1 MLAGVHF
8 VESMRPPE
16 RPRRVASRLLFS
28 AQARVCNRFAVFLAA
43 ALTAVFGLYGPA
55 ADAAV
60 PSCAPVVGNLV
71 SVEGLVEVQRTDAP
85 RWIAAGRDEG
95 VCEGD
100 SVRSGERSRAAIALA
115 NDAVLRLD
123 ERTTIRLLDITAE
136 PEQRSFLGLVR
147 GAVQSFSRKPRML
160 SINTPYLN
168 ATVEGTEFAVTVG
181 EAATDVILFSGA
193 VLAGNDQGEVRIG
206 SGEAASAER
215 GKPPQ
220 SRLVVR
226 PRDAVSWA
234 LFYPPALSV
243 GAGKAGWPREL
254 APAAAAANAGD
265 SSAAFASLER
275 VSAAARGPRFH
286 LLRAAVLLDVGRVD
300 EASADLDLALRQDPS
315 MGSAYALRSVIDVVG
330 NRNAEA
336 RAAANQAIALE
347 PNAAAPFIARSY
359 VDQADFDLPGAR
371 AALETAVGNEPENAL
386 AWARLAE
393 LRLMQGE
400 RNGARAAAER
410 ASDLDP
416 KLSRT
421 QIVRGFAALS
431 AFRTRDARAALGQA
445 IERDAA
451 DPLPWLGLG
460 LARIREGDLEAGRR
474 DIEIATGLDGNSALL
489 HAYLG
494 KAYFEENR
502 NALAAE
508 QFAVA
513 AELDPNDPTA
523 FLYDGI
529 RLQTQNQPVAALGQ
543 IERSIALND
552 NRAVFRSRLALD
564 ADRAARQTS
573 LARVYNDLGFTQL
586 GLNQSTQSLS
596 LDPGNS
602 SAHRFLSDSYQSV
615 RRREISRVS
624 ELLQAQM
631 LQDVN
636 LNPVQPSISETNL
649 NIVTRGGPADAGFNE
664 FTPMFERNGAQFNAT
679 GLAGNNATYGAEG
692 VVSGLYD
699 GFSVSGGGF
708 YYDTDGW
715 RTNND
720 LNHKIGSFFAQAAI
734 TPKLNIQGEF
744 RHRDSEFGDLPFN
757 FDRNEFV
764 RDENNEQTVDMARI
778 GLRYSPSANADIL
791 VSFIHSER
799 DEKREQTIPFDDPF
813 FGPADLENDG
823 RVDEDA
829 NQIETAGI
837 YRWDRVNL
845 TGGFG
850 YYNVQR
856 DLRLDTSIAG
866 IPLPD
871 FRQKPEITDYR
882 GYLYTNVVY
891 PEPVTWT
898 LGLSVDR
905 YREEDLDVDEL
916 NPKIGAQWAVTP
928 EVTLR
933 AAYFSV
939 VKPPLVA
946 NRTLEPTQVAGF
958 NQFFDDINATKST
971 RWGVGADWAV
981 NRTLSVGAEMTWR
994 EFDEPTTVITGS
1006 GSTTTDT
1013 ESGDEEL
1020 HRLYAYWTPLER
1032 WAFTTGVAYDKYKL
1046 DRFEGDP
1053 LPEKVE
1059 TISAP
1064 VTATY
1069 FHPGGFFAGGG
1080 LTYVHQ
1086 KVERLSEFSN
1096 QGSSTFA
1103 VVDAGV
1109 GYRLGGRRGIASVSV
1124 RNLFD
1129 TAFQYQDDSYRE
1141 FRDEPY
1147 VGPYFPERT
1156 FVARVNL
1163 NF

>member
-1 MLAGVHF
+1 M
-8 VESMRPPE
+8 
-16 RPRRVASRLLFS
+16 
-28 AQARVCNRFAVFLAA
+28 QAA
-43 ALTAVFGLYGPA
+43 A
-55 ADAAV
+55 

-71 SVEGLVEVQRTDAP
+71 SVEGMVEVQRTDAP
-85 RWIAAGRDEG
+85 RWSEAARDEG
-95 VCEGD
+95 LCEGD
-100 SVRSGERSRAAIALA
+100 SVRAGERSRAAIALV

-168 ATVEGTEFAVTVG
+168 ATIEGTEFALSAG
-181 EAATDVILFSGA
+181 ETGTDIILFSGSVVA
-193 VLAGNDQGEVRIG
+193 ANDQGKVRIQ
-206 SGEAASAER
+206 SGEAASAVP
-215 GKPPQ
+215 GQPPQ

-243 GAGKAGWPREL
+243 GAGGDWPAEL
-254 APAAAAANAGD
+254 RPAAAAAGRGD
-265 SSAAFASLER
+265 TVAAFAELER
-275 VSAAARGPRFH
+275 VAPAARSPRFH
-286 LLRAAVLLDVGRVD
+286 LLRAALLLDVGRVD
-300 EASADLDLALRQDPS
+300 DATGELDLAVRQDPDL
-315 MGSAYALRSVIDVVG
+315 GSAYALRSVIETVG
-330 NRNAEA
+330 NRPEQA
-336 RAAANQAIALE
+336 RAAAERAVALQPEAAPPLIAL
-347 PNAAAPFIARSY
+347 SY
-359 VDQADFDLPGAR
+359 ADQAEFDLPAAR
-371 AALETAVGNEPENAL
+371 SALERAVANEPGNAL

-400 RNGARAAAER
+400 RTGAQAAAER
-410 ASDLDP
+410 ASELDP
-416 KLSRT
+416 KLART

-431 AFRTRDARAALGQA
+431 SFRTGEAKRAFAKA
-445 IERDAA
+445 IDRDAA
-451 DPLPWLGLG
+451 DPLPWLGQG
-460 LARIREGDLEAGRR
+460 LARIREGDLRAGRR
-474 DIEIATGLDGNSALL
+474 DIEIATGLNGNSAIL

-502 NALAAE
+502 TALAAE
-508 QFAVA
+508 QFAIA
-513 AELDPNDPTA
+513 TELDPNDPTA

-529 RLQTQNQPVAALGQ
+529 LLQTRNRPVAALSQ
-543 IERSIALND
+543 IEQSIALND
-552 NRAVFRSRLALD
+552 NRAVYRSRLALD

-586 GLNQSTQSLS
+586 GQNQSTRSLA
-596 LDPGNS
+596 LDPGNG
-602 SAHRFLSDSYQSV
+602 SAHRFLSDTYLAV

-649 NIVTRGGPADAGFNE
+649 NIVSRGGPGDAGFNE
-664 FTPMFERNGAQFNAT
+664 FTPMFERNGAQLNVT
-679 GLAGNNATYGAEG
+679 GLIGNDNTYGGEA
-692 VVSGLYD
+692 VASGLYD
-699 GFSVSGGGF
+699 RFSVSGGGF

-715 RTNND
+715 RANND

-757 FDRNEFV
+757 FDSNAFI
-764 RDENNEQTVDMARI
+764 RDENNEQTVDMARV
-778 GLRYSPSANADIL
+778 GLRYSPSANADVL

-799 DEKREQTIPFDDPF
+799 DEKREQTIPFDDPL
-813 FGPADLENDG
+813 FGPTDLENDG
-823 RVDEDA
+823 RVNEDA

-856 DLRLDTSIAG
+856 ELRLDTSIGGVA
-866 IPLPD
+866 LPD

-891 PEPVTWT
+891 PETVTWT
-898 LGLSVDR
+898 LGASVDR
-905 YREEDLDVDEL
+905 YREEDFDVDKL
-916 NPKIGAQWAVTP
+916 NPKVGARWAVTP
-928 EVTLR
+928 DVSLR
-933 AAYFSV
+933 AAYFRV

-958 NQFFDDINATKST
+958 NQFFDDINGTEST
-971 RWGVGADWAV
+971 RWGVGADWALTQ
-981 NRTLSVGAEMTWR
+981 TLSVGAEATWR
-994 EFDEPTTVITGS
+994 TFDEPTTVITGA

-1020 HRLYAYWTPLER
+1020 HRLYAYWTPFER
-1032 WAFTTGVAYDKYKL
+1032 WAFSTGLSYDKYKI

-1053 LPEKVE
+1053 LPEEVE
-1059 TISAP
+1059 TITAP
-1064 VTATY
+1064 VNVTY
-1069 FHPGGFFAGGG
+1069 FHPGGLFAGGG
-1080 LTYVHQ
+1080 VSYVHQ
-1086 KVERLSEFSN
+1086 KVDRLPEFSN

-1103 VVDAGV
+1103 VVDVGA
-1109 GYRLGGRRGIASVSV
+1109 GYRLANRRGIASVSV

-1129 TAFQYQDDSYRE
+1129 SAFQYQDDSYRE

>member
-1 MLAGVHF
+1 MHKPLRRSDGLATRLRGVLY
-8 VESMRPPE
+8 
-16 RPRRVASRLLFS
+16 RRGDNPTFTLSRLVH
-28 AQARVCNRFAVFLAA
+28 AVVFLSAALGAAHVQAA
-43 ALTAVFGLYGPA
+43 APG
-55 ADAAV
+55 
-60 PSCAPVVGNLV
+60 CAPVVGSLV
-71 SVEGLVEVQRTDAP
+71 SIEGLVEVQRTDAT
-85 RWIAAGRDEG
+85 RWSQASRDDG
-95 VCEGD
+95 LCEGD
-100 SVRSGERSRAAIALA
+100 SVRASERSRAAIALV

-168 ATVEGTEFAVTVG
+168 ATVEGTEFALSVG
-181 EAATDVILFSGA
+181 EAGTDVILFSGQVMA
-193 VLAGNDQGEVRIG
+193 ANDRGGVRIQG
-206 SGEAASAER
+206 GEAASAAPGQAPR
-215 GKPPQ
+215 

-234 LFYPPALSV
+234 LFYPPTLSV
-243 GAGKAGWPREL
+243 GESRDWPKEL
-254 APAAAAANAGD
+254 RPAAAAAGRGD
-265 SSAAFASLER
+265 TSAAFRELEM
-275 VSAAARGPRFH
+275 VPVPARGARFH
-286 LLRAAVLLDVGRVD
+286 LLHAALLLDVGRVD
-300 EASADLDLALRQDPS
+300 EASAELDLALRQDPAL
-315 MGSAYALRSVIDVVG
+315 GSAYALRSVIDTVG
-330 NRNAEA
+330 NRQKEA
-336 RAAANQAIALE
+336 RTAAARAIELE
-347 PNAAAPFIARSY
+347 PKAAAPFIALSY
-359 VDQADFDLPGAR
+359 ADQAAFDLPAAR
-371 AALETAVGNEPENAL
+371 AALETAIANEPGNAL

-410 ASDLDP
+410 ASELDP
-416 KLSRT
+416 SLART

-431 AFRTRDARAALGQA
+431 SFRTGEAKGAFTKA
-445 IERDAA
+445 IGRDAA

-474 DIEIATGLDGNSALL
+474 DLEIATGLDGNSALL

-513 AELDPNDPTA
+513 TGLDPNDPTA

-529 RLQTQNQPVAALGQ
+529 RLQTQNQPVAALSQ

-552 NRAVFRSRLALD
+552 NRAVYRSRLALD

-586 GLNQSTQSLS
+586 GQNQSSRSLA

-602 SAHRFLSDSYQSV
+602 SAHRFLSDTYLSV

-649 NIVTRGGPADAGFNE
+649 NIVTRGGPGDAGFNE

-679 GLAGNNATYGAEG
+679 GLIGNNNTYGGEA
-692 VVSGLYD
+692 VISGLYD
-699 GFSVSGGGF
+699 RFSVSGGGF

-715 RTNND
+715 RANND
-720 LNHKIGSFFAQAAI
+720 LNHKIGSFFAQASI

-757 FDRNEFV
+757 FDRNAFL
-764 RDENNEQTVDMARI
+764 RDENNEQTVDMARV

-799 DEKREQTIPFDDPF
+799 DEKRKQTIPFEDPVL
-813 FGPADLENDG
+813 GEIDIENTG
-823 RVDEDA
+823 RVDDDA

-850 YYNVQR
+850 YYDVQR
-856 DLRLDTSIAG
+856 DVRIATAFG
-866 IPLPD
+866 GEPLPD
-871 FRQKPEITDYR
+871 FRQKPDISDYR

-891 PEPVTWT
+891 PEAVTWT
-898 LGLSVDR
+898 LGASIDR
-905 YREEDLDVDEL
+905 YREDDFDVDKL
-916 NPKIGAQWAVTP
+916 NPKIGARWAVTP
-928 EVTLR
+928 EVSLR
-933 AAYFSV
+933 AAYFRV

-958 NQFFDDINATKST
+958 NQFFDDINGTAST
-971 RWGVGADWAV
+971 RWGVGADWALT
-981 NRTLSVGAEMTWR
+981 RTLSVGAEATWR
-994 EFDEPTTVITGS
+994 EFDEPTTVITDT

-1013 ESGDEEL
+1013 ENGDEEL
-1020 HRLYAYWTPLER
+1020 HRLYAYWTPFAR
-1032 WAFTTGVAYDKYKL
+1032 WAFSTGMSYDKYKI

-1064 VTATY
+1064 LTATY
-1069 FHPGGFFAGGG
+1069 FDPRGFFAGGG
-1080 LTYVHQ
+1080 VSYVHQ
-1086 KVERLSEFSN
+1086 KVDRLQEFSN
-1096 QGSSTFA
+1096 QGTSTFA
-1103 VVDAGV
+1103 VADAGV
-1109 GYRLGGRRGIASVSV
+1109 GYRLANRRGIASLSV

-1156 FVARVNL
+1156 VVARVNL

>member
-1 MLAGVHF
+1 
-8 VESMRPPE
+8 MRPGRIFCAWAEEATLDLSLLVPAVVFIWAALG
-16 RPRRVASRLLFS
+16 VAPG
-28 AQARVCNRFAVFLAA
+28 QAA
-43 ALTAVFGLYGPA
+43 A
-55 ADAAV
+55 

-71 SVEGLVEVQRTDAP
+71 SVEGMVEVQRTGAP
-85 RWIAAGRDEG
+85 RWSEAGRDDG
-95 VCEGD
+95 LCEGD
-100 SVRSGERSRAAIALA
+100 SIRAGERSRAAIALV

-168 ATVEGTEFAVTVG
+168 ATIEGTEFALSAG
-181 EAATDVILFSGA
+181 ETGTDIILFSGSVVA
-193 VLAGNDQGEVRIG
+193 ANDQGKVRIE
-206 SGEAASAER
+206 SGEAASAAP
-215 GKPPQ
+215 GQPPQ

-234 LFYPPALSV
+234 LFYPPAFSV
-243 GAGKAGWPREL
+243 GAGGDWPAEL
-254 APAAAAANAGD
+254 RPAAAAAGRGD
-265 SSAAFASLER
+265 TVAAFADLER
-275 VSAAARGPRFH
+275 VAPAARGARFH
-286 LLRAAVLLDVGRVD
+286 LLRAALLLDVGRVD
-300 EASADLDLALRQDPS
+300 EASAELDLAVRQDPDL
-315 MGSAYALRSVIDVVG
+315 GSAYALRSVIETVG
-330 NRNAEA
+330 NRPKQA
-336 RAAANQAIALE
+336 RAAADRAVTLQPE
-347 PNAAAPFIARSY
+347 AAAPLIALSY
-359 VDQADFDLPGAR
+359 ADQAEFDLPAAR
-371 AALETAVGNEPENAL
+371 SALERAVINEPQNGL

-410 ASDLDP
+410 ASELDP
-416 KLSRT
+416 KLART
-421 QIVRGFAALS
+421 QIARGFAALS
-431 AFRTRDARAALGQA
+431 SFRTGEAKRAFAEA
-445 IERDAA
+445 IDRDAA
-451 DPLPWLGLG
+451 DPLPWLGQG
-460 LARIREGDLEAGRR
+460 LARIREGDLRAGRR
-474 DIEIATGLDGNSALL
+474 DIEIATGLNGNSAIL

-502 NALAAE
+502 TALAAE
-508 QFAVA
+508 QFAIA
-513 AELDPNDPTA
+513 TELDPNDPTA

-529 RLQTQNQPVAALGQ
+529 LLQTRNQPVAALSQ
-543 IERSIALND
+543 IDRSIALND
-552 NRAVFRSRLALD
+552 NRAVYRSRLALD

-586 GLNQSTQSLS
+586 GQNQSTQSLA
-596 LDPGNS
+596 LDPGNG
-602 SAHRFLSDSYQSV
+602 SAHRFLSDTYLSV

-649 NIVTRGGPADAGFNE
+649 NIVSRGGPGDAGFNE
-664 FTPMFERNGAQFNAT
+664 FTPMFERNGAQLNVT
-679 GLAGNNATYGAEG
+679 GLVGNDNTYGGEA

-699 GFSVSGGGF
+699 RFSVSGGGF

-720 LNHKIGSFFAQAAI
+720 LNHKIGSFFAQAAV

-757 FDRNEFV
+757 FDRNAFI
-764 RDENNEQTVDMARI
+764 RDENNEQTVDMARV
-778 GLRYSPSANADIL
+778 GLRYSPSANADVL

-799 DEKREQTIPFDDPF
+799 DEKRKQTIPFADPVL
-813 FGPADLENDG
+813 GAIDIENKA
-823 RVDEDA
+823 RVDDDA

-850 YYNVQR
+850 YYDVQR
-856 DLRLDTSIAG
+856 DVRIATAFAG
-866 IPLPD
+866 EPLPD
-871 FRQKPEITDYR
+871 FRQKPDISDYR

-891 PEPVTWT
+891 PETVTWT
-898 LGLSVDR
+898 LGASIDR
-905 YREEDLDVDEL
+905 YREDDFDVDKL
-916 NPKIGAQWAVTP
+916 NPKVGARWAVTP
-928 EVTLR
+928 DVSLR
-933 AAYFSV
+933 AAYFRV

-946 NRTLEPTQVAGF
+946 NRTLEPTQIAGF
-958 NQFFDDINATKST
+958 NQFFDDINGTAST
-971 RWGVGADWAV
+971 RWGLGADWAV
-981 NRTLSVGAEMTWR
+981 TRTLSVGAEATWR
-994 EFDEPTTVITGS
+994 TFDEPTTVISET

-1020 HRLYAYWTPLER
+1020 HRLYAYWTPFER
-1032 WAFTTGVAYDKYKL
+1032 WAFSTGLSYDKYKI

-1053 LPEKVE
+1053 LPEEVE
-1059 TISAP
+1059 TITAP
-1064 VTATY
+1064 LNVTY
-1069 FHPGGFFAGGG
+1069 FHPGGLFAGGG
-1080 LTYVHQ
+1080 VSYVHQ
-1086 KVERLSEFSN
+1086 KVDRLPEFSN

-1103 VVDAGV
+1103 VVDVGA
-1109 GYRLGGRRGIASVSV
+1109 GYRLANRRGIASVSV

-1129 TAFQYQDDSYRE
+1129 SAFQYQDDSYRE